1 MAVRPPA
8 AAGGGDAMPIPAGA
22 QCGKIAVPIDFG
34 VRSLGAPILLDSAD
48 QRSQL
53 GRFSMLCAGP
63 LRQLTSSGNPA
74 TDQQH
79 LRALQRVW

>member
-1 MAVRPPA
+1 MPDYQLHELAYQADPLPRLNAVRSMGA
-8 AAGGGDAMPIPAGA
+8 A
-22 QCGKIAVPIDFG
+22 
-34 VRSLGAPILLDSAD
+34 ILLDSAD

-79 LRALQRVW
+79 LRAALQQLGPE